1 MREFYDTNRS
11 KNIARR
17 NSALLGSDFLG
28 RSQGGLSYD
37 RVKYY
42 FDVTSHQLELCSWSM
57 MAQITRSIVSMRYL
71 KTGSIDFEV
80 LDSIEP
86 NDILGVMGEEDQDI
100 YEEEQDV

>member
-1 MREFYDTNRS
+1 
-11 KNIARR
+11 
-17 NSALLGSDFLG
+17 
-28 RSQGGLSYD
+28 
-37 RVKYY
+37 
-42 FDVTSHQLELCSWSM
+42 M